1 MKRGF
6 MAFSMIIFLSC
17 PAEWAIGAGAH
28 CTTLDRQWRK
38 VEAWQEIQKK
48 RWKEIESKAE
58 RISRDPGSY
67 GGDSKNKPK
76 CPGY

>member
-17 PAEWAIGAGAH
+17 PAQWAIGAGAH

-38 VEAWQEIQKK
+38 VEAWQEVQKK
-48 RWKEIESKAE
+48 RWKEIECKAE
-58 RISRDPGSY
+58 RMSRDLGGY
-67 GGDSKNKPK
+67 GGASKTKPK
-76 CPGY
+76 RQDY